1 VVGLRHLRGSERD
14 DRRDLLRG
22 WAGHADTDGDD
33 SGDHNAWCDDRDDRD
48 DRDNGADYSSDDSA
62 GHDHPAGNDAR
73 GHDTHTHVR
82 SQTMS
87 RRRSNPVPWWAGPAA
102 VFGVLAGGGALIAVV
117 AYAKSSGANS
127 AASSATVAPTTAPA
141 ATTPAYSASNIYT
154 SAPTTPTATGAT
166 TPPVTTTPPPNMT
179 VTPTPT

>member
-14 DRRDLLRG
+14 DRRDLLRS
-22 WAGHADTDGDD
+22 WTGHVDTDGDD
-33 SGDHNAWCDDRDDRD
+33 SGDYNAWRDDRD
-48 DRDNGADYSSDDSA
+48 ERDNGADYGSDDSA

-82 SQTMS
+82 RQSMS

-127 AASSATVAPTTAPA
+127 AASSATVAPTTA
-141 ATTPAYSASNIYT
+141 TTPNSAFNFNASNIYT
-154 SAPTTPTATGAT
+154 SQPTTPTATGAT